1 MDHHPSSTSHDQEY
15 EDWQMVRGIVR
26 YEPWTSQLS
35 YQWMSPAKQTNN
47 FQISDLRPNGWT
59 CRNFIFLLLFLK
71 KFWAMMVMKKQ
82 EETWSTLTIRGC
94 SLSNTLLRRNVSAMA
109 IAPKYKYLGC
119 LHNLG
124 NLPVTGVFSD
134 TCSSS
139 IDRQTENQE
148 NVNSIILSWKLK
160 DHA

>member
-1 MDHHPSSTSHDQEY
+1 MIKNTKIDKWCE
-15 EDWQMVRGIVR
+15 E
-26 YEPWTSQLS
+26 LS
-35 YQWMSPAKQTNN
+35 DTNLERASYPINEWALQNKKNN
-47 FQISDLRPNGWT
+47 FQNSDLRPNGWT